1 MTNSNKGSFKRFLE
15 LASKMRIETAIKEM
29 IDNSID
35 AKATNIDVTLD
46 AERSKFS
53 IVDNGRGMTLEQL
66 RNFRENYQ
74 AHMPS
79 SGNTIGKFG
88 IGLKDAII
96 ALSNYEIG
104 ANVYVKSAVDKENV
118 CRYQF
123 EINEKK
129 ESAWNDTPQVEGPYA
144 EKNWNAADKDSGKE
158 WSSESGHR
166 VTIDGIKPI
175 PVSNRQWHS
184 NLSKSVATAYPYL
197 VEKSGIKIKING
209 KLAECI
215 DRMYLKHLC
224 DDVYNAD
231 CGTHFKDG
239 LVFWVKVYKLT
250 NKFDKNDVRKI
261 KVVFLYISQEADK
274 IIGDASFDCSGM
286 YSMYRGRYLDFANK
300 KLGIADL
307 TTTDTKRGGCG
318 RFRALILI
326 DGNEDILAIDDNKES
341 INLGNGKLDKYGYG
355 ANNNVHFVDAFKGDF
370 SKLARLN
377 LYQSQGTFGKF
388 NRPLTN
394 DVIKSLVLEEKN
406 NLNKLIASYI
416 PQNVTET
423 EVENESND
431 NELEVALAPTTI
443 VEKKN
448 DETKTAHS
456 PVSATLKKTLK
467 EVEAKKEENVI
478 EYHKNKT
485 TGATEFAITEFK
497 PSSTSDKMLTALAKT
512 LLKYSGKKLNLDV
525 QRDIVNE
532 FSHEFAK

>member
-1 MTNSNKGSFKRFLE
+1 
-15 LASKMRIETAIKEM
+15 
-29 IDNSID
+29 
-35 AKATNIDVTLD
+35 
-46 AERSKFS
+46 
-53 IVDNGRGMTLEQL
+53 
-66 RNFRENYQ
+66 
-74 AHMPS
+74 
-79 SGNTIGKFG
+79 
-88 IGLKDAII
+88 
-96 ALSNYEIG
+96 
-104 ANVYVKSAVDKENV
+104 
-118 CRYQF
+118 
-123 EINEKK
+123 
-129 ESAWNDTPQVEGPYA
+129 
-144 EKNWNAADKDSGKE
+144 
-158 WSSESGHR
+158 
-166 VTIDGIKPI
+166 
-175 PVSNRQWHS
+175 
-184 NLSKSVATAYPYL
+184 
-197 VEKSGIKIKING
+197 
-209 KLAECI
+209 
-215 DRMYLKHLC
+215 
-224 DDVYNAD
+224 
-231 CGTHFKDG
+231 
-239 LVFWVKVYKLT
+239 
-250 NKFDKNDVRKI
+250 
-261 KVVFLYISQEADK
+261 
-274 IIGDASFDCSGM
+274 
-286 YSMYRGRYLDFANK
+286 MYRGRYLDFANK

-406 NLNKLIASYI
+406 NLNKLIASYT